1 MTSAE
6 FLQILNAPETM
17 SLSQMYELENIV
29 HRYPYFQVARALELK
44 ILYAKQSFRYNESLK
59 ITAAHI
65 ANRAILFD
73 YITSEDF
80 KNQSEKSVE
89 EQIGTPLNFEKED
102 VYPFEQWLTI
112 TRYKPIREV
121 KKEEVKA
128 LVNSELEENDPR
140 FEKFN
145 LIDKFLQNN
154 PKIEPQK
161 EFTPSI
167 DVSSRVNAPK
177 ELMTETLAKVY
188 AEQGKYK
195 EAIKAYE
202 ILILKYPKKS
212 RLFADRIEEIKKIQ

>member
-1 MTSAE
+1 MTSVD

-29 HRYPYFQVARALELK
+29 HKYPYFQVARALQLK
-44 ILYAKQSFRYNESLK
+44 ILYAKQSFRYNEALK

-65 ANRAILFD
+65 SNRAILFD

-80 KNQSEKSVE
+80 KNQSEKSTE
-89 EQIGTPLNFEKED
+89 GQIGEPLNFEKVD

-112 TRYKPIREV
+112 TRYKPIRKEEKKEV
-121 KKEEVKA
+121 KL
-128 LVNSELEENDPR
+128 LVDSELDEKDPR

-161 EFTPSI
+161 EFIPSI
-167 DVSSRVNAPK
+167 DISARVNAPQ

-195 EAIKAYE
+195 DAIRAYE

-212 RLFADRIEEIKKIQ
+212 RFFADRIEEIKKIQ